1 MLRSRF
7 TLFYAS
13 SRKKHTSIAESYEG
27 QSLLITGSTGFV
39 GKVLL
44 EKLLYQ
50 CPKIDKVYLLVRE
63 KKNIKPH
70 QRISKMLDE
79 PVFSRLIKEK
89 PQMLDKIVPIAGD
102 ISSPDLAMKTQDQ
115 QLLIN
120 KVSMV
125 FHSAASVLFDDP
137 LDVAMNINFG
147 GTERVLNL
155 CLRMKTIKS
164 FLHVS
169 TAYCNTDKPII
180 EEIVYPVPAS
190 LDKVNELLAKGHVNK
205 DEVKKLLNKQPNTY
219 AFAKALAEN
228 LVLER
233 HGNIPTT
240 IIRPTIVSGSKNE
253 PVIGW
258 VDNWFGS
265 TGHMALTLLGINRV
279 VLGNPNNILD
289 IIPVD
294 YVANLIIVAAATNT
308 NCKDVKVYNC
318 STSKVNPIS
327 LYQLKN
333 LTIEDSKRN
342 KANVVPF
349 PSLHFTTSKW
359 VQSLIILISNTLP
372 AYFMDTM
379 LILQGKTP
387 RYRDFFSK
395 VSRQRNVL
403 DYFTFNT
410 WEICSSKTRALAAS
424 LSPADKQNFPFDPID
439 IDWKTYVANYCKGI
453 RQYMLK
459 RQK

>member
-1 MLRSRF
+1 MLRSRL

-13 SRKKHTSIAESYEG
+13 SRKKYTSVAECYEG

-50 CPKIDKVYLLVRE
+50 CPKIDKVYLLLRE

-70 QRISKMLDE
+70 QRISKILDE

-125 FHSAASVLFDDP
+125 FHAAASVLFNDP
-137 LDVAMNINFG
+137 LDIAMNINFG

-180 EEIVYPVPAS
+180 EEIVYPAPAS
-190 LDKVNELLAKGHVNK
+190 INKVNELLAKGLVNK

-240 IIRPTIVSGSKNE
+240 IIRPTIVSASKNE
-253 PVIGW
+253 PVVGW
-258 VDNWFGS
+258 LDNWFGI

-279 VLGNPNNILD
+279 LLGNPNNILD
-289 IIPVD
+289 IVPVD

-318 STSKVNPIS
+318 STSKVNPIT

-333 LTIEDSKRN
+333 LTFEDNKIY

-349 PSLHFTTSKW
+349 PSLLFTSSKW
-359 VQSLIILISNTLP
+359 VESLIILISNTIP

-379 LILQGKTP
+379 LILQGKKP
-387 RYRDFFSK
+387 RYRNFFSK
-395 VSRQRNVL
+395 VSRQRKAM
-403 DYFTFNT
+403 DYFSSNT
-410 WEICSSKTRALAAS
+410 WEICAAKTRSLATS
-424 LSPADKQNFPFDPID
+424 LSATDKQNFPFDPID
-439 IDWKTYVANYCKGI
+439 IDWKDYIPNYCKGI
-453 RQYMLK
+453 RQFMLK